1 VLLRRDTKLAR
12 RQSLIFFLGLAGH
25 TAGARTPSSRAMIA
39 SNRDGSTNESILE
52 SLDPGVGDLEDYEN
66 ENYNSSEYDAAMKE
80 FEAELA

>member
-1 VLLRRDTKLAR
+1 
-12 RQSLIFFLGLAGH
+12 
-25 TAGARTPSSRAMIA
+25 MIA

-52 SLDPGVGDLEDYEN
+52 SLDPGVGDLEDYKN